1 MSQLA
6 EDLLSQADALAKID
20 PRRPK
25 AANLRRAVSAAYYA
39 LFHHLIGSAGQ
50 LFAGA
55 QDSDWP
61 LVALTTRAFNHGEM
75 RAASRALQNAQPPE
89 VFRPLWTRYGVAS
102 NADLSLVA
110 DSFVSLQELR
120 HSADYDLNANFL
132 RADVVAAV
140 QRARDAIAA
149 WNRLR
154 QQNRDLARL
163 AALAML
169 LWKQLQSR

>member
-6 EDLLSQADALAKID
+6 EDLLSQADMLAKTD

-25 AANLRRAVSAAYYA
+25 AANLRRAISSAYYA
-39 LFHHLIGSAGQ
+39 LFHHLIESAGQ
-50 LFAGA
+50 LLAGT

-61 LVALTTRAFNHGEM
+61 LVALTTRAFNHGDM
-75 RAASRALQNAQPPE
+75 RAASRALQNGQPPE
-89 VFRPLWTRYGVAS
+89 VFRALWARYGVPS
-102 NADLSLVA
+102 NSDIDIVA
-110 DSFVSLQELR
+110 GSFVKLQELR

-132 RADVVAAV
+132 RAEVVAAI

-149 WNRLR
+149 WERLR

-163 AALAML
+163 AALTML